1 MGKINA
7 FVKTKWKYLLAVVIA
22 FAVGGSHGFLQS
34 PTYSSTTD
42 NQKKQEKLEA
52 STKELAS
59 KVEALE
65 AANSESDKKIN
76 ELKAQ
81 LKKME
86 TPSQQQAVARADNFL
101 KYSPFSE
108 SGLIEQLVVAGYS
121 EGDAMYAVQSLEV
134 DWQANAV
141 EEAEGYVKYGAFS
154 RKELIDQLKSGGYS
168 EEDATYAVDSVGL

>member
-1 MGKINA
+1 MEKQTAFFKI
-7 FVKTKWKYLLAVVIA
+7 KWKYLLVFVIA
-22 FAVGGSHGFLQS
+22 FAVSGGIGFLQS

-52 STKELAS
+52 STKELAL

-65 AANSESDKKIN
+65 AANSESDEKIN

-86 TPSQQQAVARADNFL
+86 PPSQQQAVARAKNFL

-108 SGLIEQLVVAGYS
+108 SGLI
-121 EGDAMYAVQSLEV
+121 
-134 DWQANAV
+134 
-141 EEAEGYVKYGAFS
+141 
-154 RKELIDQLKSGGYS
+154 DQLMVGGYS
-168 EEDATYAVDSVGL
+168 EEDAAYAVDSIEPKK